1 MFGSSDVAPRV
12 NVSLKSDSLCAR
24 KEINLLLKKRDP
36 LKSLPA
42 RLLRSPPGN
51 GENVGGW
58 SLILQLMKLLNP
70 LNLKP
75 EA

>member
-36 LKSLPA
+36 LKPLPD
-42 RLLRSPPGN
+42 RLRSPPGN

-70 LNLKP
+70 VNLKP
-75 EA
+75 ET

>member
-12 NVSLKSDSLCAR
+12 NVSLKSDSLCAL

-42 RLLRSPPGN
+42 RLHSPPGN

-70 LNLKP
+70 VNLKP
-75 EA
+75 ET